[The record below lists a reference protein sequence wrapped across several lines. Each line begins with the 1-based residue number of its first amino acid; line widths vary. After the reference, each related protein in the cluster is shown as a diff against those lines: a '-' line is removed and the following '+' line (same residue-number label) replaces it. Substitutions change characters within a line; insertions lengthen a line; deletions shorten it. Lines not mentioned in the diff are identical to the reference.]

1 MTLLTDEIYGKKVPD
16 EMKDQLFLYKVI
28 AYNNETSDFTLKY
41 QNRMI
46 TTEGGRW
53 IDQDGGRDTMYGA
66 KYETMK
72 KGVKLHNKAEDQ
84 VATHNLKVGDF
95 SKETLKAKVA
105 SQEDVDMSNLVLASQ
120 DDQKK
125 GWNSQEAID
134 VSHIYCPIVLIMT

>member
-1 MTLLTDEIYGKKVPD
+1 
-16 EMKDQLFLYKVI
+16 MKDQLFLYKVI

-66 KYETMK
+66 TYETVK
-72 KGVKLHNKAEDQ
+72 RGVKLHKKAEGR
-84 VATHNLKVGDF
+84 VAAHNAKVDNVA
-95 SKETLKAKVA
+95 KETLKTKVA
-105 SQEDVDMSNLVLASQ
+105 SPEDVDMSDLVLASQ
-120 DDQKK
+120 VDRKK
-125 GWNSQEAID
+125 GWNSQEVLD